1 MRALKDPCVYC
12 GHGKSYHR
20 SPTKRDPVRRCIC
33 NVTRIV
39 MHVSGFQSA
48 NAEKPLPANV
58 PTEERQKQK

>member
-20 SPTKRDPVRRCIC
+20 SPTNRDPVRRCILTLHGLLC
-33 NVTRIV
+33 TCP
-39 MHVSGFQSA
+39 GFESA

-58 PTEERQKQK
+58 PTEERRKQK